1 MRRVKERR
9 LRCVRGATKMSCSSY
24 ETEFQKHKGDN
35 TTKERPIVEPMKDI
49 KEVQRLIYNQTIGPE
64 GTPEI

>member
-1 MRRVKERR
+1 
-9 LRCVRGATKMSCSSY
+9 MSCSSY